1 MKFPLTLAPTGMVPT
16 KSQNPSLPTSAIEVA
31 QTVQRCAEI
40 GLTAVHLH
48 ARDSQEAPA
57 WEKSY
62 YTELILEIR
71 SRTPQVL
78 INVSTSGRN
87 WSEFEKRADEL
98 SLDEDLKPDIASLT
112 LSSLNFLKGASVNEP
127 DTIRAL
133 AKVLLDRGITPEL
146 ELFDLGM
153 VNAARVLMKEGL
165 LRTPLLVNIFM
176 GNVYSAQA
184 TAMHLAAMTSGLP
197 DNSIWSG
204 AGIGDFNLQ
213 SYALALASGGGVR
226 VGLEDGIYLRK
237 MGERR
242 LTSNE
247 ELLTRVVELA
257 ALLDRLPMS
266 GSELRKLL
274 AS

>member
-48 ARDSQEAPA
+48 ARDGQEAPA

-87 WSEFEKRADEL
+87 WSEFEKRADVL
-98 SLDEDLKPDIASLT
+98 SLDGDLKPDIASLT

>member
-87 WSEFEKRADEL
+87 WSEFEKRADVL
-98 SLDEDLKPDIASLT
+98 SLDGDLKPDIASLT

>member
-87 WSEFEKRADEL
+87 WSEFEKRADVL